1 MVDNLNCNF
10 CQRNKLD
17 GKGCGFLPERKV
29 HSIPFEE
36 CAVSLIRPWTVQ
48 VCGRPY
54 KFEALTIIDTV
65 TNLVKLV
72 RNEKKTSCK
81 CSRNVG

>member
-1 MVDNLNCNF
+1 MVDDLNYNF

-17 GKGCGFLPERKV
+17 GKGYGFLPKCDV
-29 HSIPFEE
+29 QSIPFEE
-36 CAVSLIRPWTVQ
+36 CTVDLIGPWTVQ

-65 TNLVKLV
+65 TNLVELV
-72 RNEKKTSCK
+72 RIEKKDSDD
-81 CSRNVG
+81 VM